1 MPDDLRMDAPTPD
14 LMVTDTTDPMAS
26 TPVSTQS
33 APEAARPA
41 VFPVIP
47 EERTPIYRQLA
58 DHYRLA
64 IEAGTLVSGARMP
77 SVRALMERHQISLS
91 TALQT
96 CRHLEAQGLLEA
108 RPRSGYFVRTPA
120 RASAV
125 PVAEPRPWVPDLMQY
140 VGINQRVSSILARGL
155 QADIKINFAIA
166 HGSASLYPVNELRQ
180 ATIRALRDHPLIYGM
195 PPPGGGDAR
204 FRGALARRALEAR
217 MNINP
222 DEIIVTH
229 GCIEAINLA
238 LRAVASTG
246 DVVAV
251 ESPTYYALLQT
262 LESMG
267 IRALEIPT
275 SPQTGI
281 SLDAL
286 ELASQTY
293 DNIKAVIVVPH
304 FQNPLGSVMP
314 DANKMQLVKWAESRG
329 IAIIEDDTYSA
340 LGDDG
345 NMPAAIR
352 SWDTTG
358 NVIHCAS
365 LHKTL
370 SPGMRLGWIAAGKW
384 QRRVDMLKYA
394 QTRPNEAL
402 AQIAMGEFMD
412 SPRFDRHL
420 RRLRSQLR
428 EHRAA
433 MAEAIAT
440 YFPAGTRLTQPAG
453 GLSLWVEMP
462 GGVSSERLFDA
473 ALEKGIRIA
482 PGSLF
487 SNSARY
493 DNFLRMNG
501 GQPFTRDVDKAVRTL
516 ATEVTRLLDANG

>member
-1 MPDDLRMDAPTPD
+1 MDAATPNLANPDDTPLRSPAPRTLDPAP
-14 LMVTDTTDPMAS
+14 VTAS
-26 TPVSTQS
+26 G
-33 APEAARPA
+33 
-41 VFPVIP
+41 P
-47 EERTPIYRQLA
+47 EERIPLYRQLA

-64 IEAGTLVSGARMP
+64 IEAGTLAPGDRMP
-77 SVRALMERHQISLS
+77 SVRTLMERHQVSLS

-96 CRHLEAQGLLEA
+96 CRHLEAQGMLEA

-120 RASAV
+120 RASLV
-125 PVAEPRPWVPDLMQY
+125 PVPEPRPWVPDLRQY

-155 QADIKINFAIA
+155 QADIKVNLAVA
-166 HGSASLYPVNELRQ
+166 HGSPSLYPVNALRQ
-180 ATIRALRDHPLIYGM
+180 ATMRALRDHPLLFGN
-195 PPPGGGDAR
+195 PPPGGGESR
-204 FRGALARRALEAR
+204 FRAALARRALEAR
-217 MNINP
+217 MHINP
-222 DEIIVTH
+222 EEIVVTH

-238 LRAVASTG
+238 LRAVASAG
-246 DVVAV
+246 DLVAV

-314 DANKMQLVKWAESRG
+314 DSHKAQLVKWAESRG
-329 IAIIEDDTYSA
+329 IAIIEDDTYAS
-340 LGDDG
+340 LSDDG
-345 NMPAAIR
+345 VIPAAIR

-370 SPGMRLGWIAAGKW
+370 APGMRLGWIAGGKW
-384 QRRVDMLKYA
+384 QWRVEMLKYA

-402 AQIAMGEFMD
+402 AQIAMGEFID
-412 SPRFDRHL
+412 SPRYDRHL
-420 RRLRSQLR
+420 RHLRAQLR

-440 YFPAGTRLTQPAG
+440 YFPAGTRLTLPAG

-473 ALEKGIRIA
+473 ALAKGIRVA

-493 DNFLRMNG
+493 DHFLRING
-501 GQPFTRDVDKAVRTL
+501 GQPFTREVDKAVRTL
-516 ATEVTRLLDANG
+516 AAEVIRLLDENGAS